1 MRDMTWWADPAQA
14 AAALEEMKPGD
25 RRAVEEFLAA
35 AQPYLRQAA
44 PVANQPEVAHDTQLT
59 AGPVVPARRHWNPVA
74 LLVLGILAAPVVG
87 YGLTWWLLSNLGR

>member
-1 MRDMTWWADPAQA
+1 MRDMTWWGDPEHVTA
-14 AAALEEMKPGD
+14 AVQGMKPGD

-44 PVANQPEVAHDTQLT
+44 PVANQPEVAHDTPLT